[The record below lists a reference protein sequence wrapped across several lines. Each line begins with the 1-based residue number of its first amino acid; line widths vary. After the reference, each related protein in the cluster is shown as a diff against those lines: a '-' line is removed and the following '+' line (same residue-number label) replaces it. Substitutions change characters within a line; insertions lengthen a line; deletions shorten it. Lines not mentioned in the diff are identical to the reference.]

1 MEEILDFFIF
11 TRSSY
16 KGTSS
21 NSYKIKLFRT
31 RPDLQRAFIPQAH
44 SVPQKDAWSPGGFLL
59 PQDLCTV
66 IMVHPKSPSCQ
77 EGCAAAPGNAA
88 KAWTRPW

>member
-11 TRSSY
+11 TILSD
-16 KGTSS
+16 KGTSL
-21 NSYKIKLFRT
+21 NGCKIKLFRT
-31 RPDLQRAFIPQAH
+31 RLGLPRASIPQGN

-66 IMVHPKSPSCQ
+66 IVVPPKAPS
-77 EGCAAAPGNAA
+77 
-88 KAWTRPW
+88 